1 MTEILKQFPN
11 LTENQILQFQKLEAL
26 YQDWNAK
33 INVISRKDIDELYT
47 KHVLHSL
54 AIAKVQSFEPG
65 TYVLDVGTGG
75 GFPGIPLAI
84 LFPDTEFT
92 LCDSVAK
99 KIKVAEE
106 ISKGIGLNNT
116 DFVVGRV
123 ENLKEEFH
131 FILSRAVAPME
142 TLYRWTQDYI
152 AEDCFNSKLN
162 GYLFLK
168 GGDLKEEIRH
178 KLEIVEKSS
187 NGSGHINTAN
197 INNLTPPPILL
208 FPVTMPIITPTNTK
222 SITWGRIMYTKN
234 PPKSN
239 EKILFCGNRKA

>member
-1 MTEILKQFPN
+1 MNFEIITKYFPN
-11 LTENQILQFQKLEAL
+11 LTDHQTEQFKLL
-26 YQDWNAK
+26 YDLYVDWNSK
-33 INVISRKDIDELYT
+33 INVVSRKDIESLYE

-54 AIAKVQSFEPG
+54 AIAKYIQFEKG
-65 TYVLDVGTGG
+65 TKILDIGTGG

-142 TLYRWTQDYI
+142 SLYRWTQDYI

-168 GGDLKEEIRH
+168 GGDLKEEIKDLKRLNA
-178 KLEIVEKSS
+178 KLHVQTADL
-187 NGSGHINTAN
+187 NT
-197 INNLTPPPILL
+197 
-208 FPVTMPIITPTNTK
+208 FFEGEFFETK
-222 SITWGRIMYTKN
+222 QLVYIFKN
-234 PPKSN
+234 
-239 EKILFCGNRKA
+239 

>member
-1 MTEILKQFPN
+1 MNFEIITKYFPN
-11 LTENQILQFQKLEAL
+11 LTDHQTEQFKLL
-26 YQDWNAK
+26 YDLYVDWNSK
-33 INVISRKDIDELYT
+33 INVVSRKDIESLYE

-54 AIAKVQSFEPG
+54 AIAKYIQFEKG
-65 TYVLDVGTGG
+65 TKILDIGTGG

-106 ISKGIGLNNT
+106 ISKGTGLNNT

-142 TLYRWTQDYI
+142 SLYRWTQDYI

-168 GGDLKEEIRH
+168 GGDLKEEIKDLKRLNA
-178 KLEIVEKSS
+178 KLHVQTADL
-187 NGSGHINTAN
+187 NT
-197 INNLTPPPILL
+197 
-208 FPVTMPIITPTNTK
+208 FFEGEFFETK
-222 SITWGRIMYTKN
+222 QLVYIFKN
-234 PPKSN
+234 
-239 EKILFCGNRKA
+239 

>member
-1 MTEILKQFPN
+1 LNFEIITKYFPN
-11 LTENQILQFQKLEAL
+11 LTDHQTEQFKLL
-26 YQDWNAK
+26 YDLYVDWNSK
-33 INVISRKDIDELYT
+33 INVVSRKDIESLYE

-54 AIAKVQSFEPG
+54 AIAKYIQFEKG
-65 TYVLDVGTGG
+65 TKILDIGTGG

-162 GYLFLK
+162 GYLLLK
-168 GGDLKEEIRH
+168 GGDLKEEIKELKRLNA
-178 KLEIVEKSS
+178 KLHVQTADL
-187 NGSGHINTAN
+187 NT
-197 INNLTPPPILL
+197 
-208 FPVTMPIITPTNTK
+208 FFEGEFFETK
-222 SITWGRIMYTKN
+222 QLIYIFKN
-234 PPKSN
+234 
-239 EKILFCGNRKA
+239 

>member
-1 MTEILKQFPN
+1 MNFEIITKYFPN
-11 LTENQILQFQKLEAL
+11 LTDHQTEQFKLL
-26 YQDWNAK
+26 YDLYVDWNSK
-33 INVISRKDIDELYT
+33 INVVSRKDIESLYE

-54 AIAKVQSFEPG
+54 AIAKYIQFEKG
-65 TYVLDVGTGG
+65 TKILDIGTGG

-142 TLYRWTQDYI
+142 SLYRWTQDYI
-152 AEDCFNSKLN
+152 AEDCLCPYS
-162 GYLFLK
+162 
-168 GGDLKEEIRH
+168 
-178 KLEIVEKSS
+178 
-187 NGSGHINTAN
+187 
-197 INNLTPPPILL
+197 
-208 FPVTMPIITPTNTK
+208 
-222 SITWGRIMYTKN
+222 
-234 PPKSN
+234 
-239 EKILFCGNRKA
+239 

>member
-1 MTEILKQFPN
+1 LNFEIITKYFPN
-11 LTENQILQFQKLEAL
+11 LTEHQTNQFKLL
-26 YQDWNAK
+26 YDLYVDWNNK
-33 INVISRKDIDELYT
+33 INVVSRKDIESLYE

-54 AIAKVQSFEPG
+54 AIAKYIQFEKG
-65 TYVLDVGTGG
+65 SKILDIGTGG

-84 LFPDTEFT
+84 LFPESEFT

-106 ISKGIGLNNT
+106 ISNGINLINI

-131 FILSRAVAPME
+131 FIVSRAVAPME

-162 GYLFLK
+162 GYLLLK
-168 GGDLKEEIRH
+168 GGDLKEEIKDIKRLNA
-178 KLEIVEKSS
+178 KLNVQ
-187 NGSGHINTAN
+187 TADLN
-197 INNLTPPPILL
+197 S
-208 FPVTMPIITPTNTK
+208 FFDEEFFETK
-222 SITWGRIMYTKN
+222 QLVYIFKN
-234 PPKSN
+234 
-239 EKILFCGNRKA
+239 

>member
-1 MTEILKQFPN
+1 LNFEIITKYFPD
-11 LTENQILQFQKLEAL
+11 LTEHQTEQFKLL
-26 YQDWNAK
+26 YDLYVDWNSK
-33 INVISRKDIDELYT
+33 INVVSRKDIESLYE

-54 AIAKVQSFEPG
+54 AIAKYIQFEKG
-65 TYVLDVGTGG
+65 TKILDIGTGG

-162 GYLFLK
+162 GYLLLK
-168 GGDLKEEIRH
+168 GGDLKEEIKELKRLNA
-178 KLEIVEKSS
+178 KLHVQTADL
-187 NGSGHINTAN
+187 NT
-197 INNLTPPPILL
+197 
-208 FPVTMPIITPTNTK
+208 FFEGEFFETK
-222 SITWGRIMYTKN
+222 QLVYIFKN
-234 PPKSN
+234 
-239 EKILFCGNRKA
+239 

>member
-1 MTEILKQFPN
+1 MNFEIISKYFPDLTDHQTEQF
-11 LTENQILQFQKLEAL
+11 KLL
-26 YQDWNAK
+26 YDLYVYWNSK
-33 INVISRKDIDELYT
+33 INVVSRKDIESLYE

-54 AIAKVQSFEPG
+54 AIAKYIQFEKG
-65 TYVLDVGTGG
+65 TKILDIGTGG

-84 LFPDTEFT
+84 LFPDTEFI

-162 GYLFLK
+162 GYLLLK
-168 GGDLKEEIRH
+168 GGDLNEEIKELKRLNA
-178 KLEIVEKSS
+178 KLHVQTADL
-187 NGSGHINTAN
+187 NT
-197 INNLTPPPILL
+197 
-208 FPVTMPIITPTNTK
+208 FFEGEFFETK
-222 SITWGRIMYTKN
+222 QLVYIFKN
-234 PPKSN
+234 
-239 EKILFCGNRKA
+239 

>member
-1 MTEILKQFPN
+1 LNFEIITKYFPN
-11 LTENQILQFQKLEAL
+11 LTDHQTEQFKLL
-26 YQDWNAK
+26 YDLYVDWNSK
-33 INVISRKDIDELYT
+33 INVVSRKDIESLYE

-54 AIAKVQSFEPG
+54 AIAKYIQFEKG
-65 TYVLDVGTGG
+65 TKILDIGTGG

-84 LFPDTEFT
+84 LFPDSEFT

-162 GYLFLK
+162 GYLLLK
-168 GGDLKEEIRH
+168 GGDLKEEIKELKRLNA
-178 KLEIVEKSS
+178 KLHVQTADL
-187 NGSGHINTAN
+187 NT
-197 INNLTPPPILL
+197 
-208 FPVTMPIITPTNTK
+208 FFEGEFFETK
-222 SITWGRIMYTKN
+222 QLIYIFKN
-234 PPKSN
+234 
-239 EKILFCGNRKA
+239 

>member
-1 MTEILKQFPN
+1 LNFEIITKYFPN
-11 LTENQILQFQKLEAL
+11 LTENQNHQFKLL
-26 YQDWNAK
+26 YDLYVDWNSK
-33 INVISRKDIDELYT
+33 INVVSRKDIESLYE

-54 AIAKVQSFEPG
+54 AIAKYIQFEKG
-65 TYVLDVGTGG
+65 TKILDIGTGG

-106 ISKGIGLNNT
+106 ISIGIDLKNT

-142 TLYRWTQDYI
+142 TLFRWTQDYI
-152 AEDCFNSKLN
+152 AVDCFNSKLN
-162 GYLFLK
+162 GYLLLK
-168 GGDLKEEIRH
+168 GGDLKEEIKDLKRLNA
-178 KLEIVEKSS
+178 KLHVQTADL
-187 NGSGHINTAN
+187 NT
-197 INNLTPPPILL
+197 
-208 FPVTMPIITPTNTK
+208 FFEGEFFETK
-222 SITWGRIMYTKN
+222 QLVYIFKN
-234 PPKSN
+234 
-239 EKILFCGNRKA
+239 

>member
-1 MTEILKQFPN
+1 MNFEIISKYFPN
-11 LTENQILQFQKLEAL
+11 LTDHQTEQFKLL
-26 YQDWNAK
+26 YDLYVDWNSK
-33 INVISRKDIDELYT
+33 INVVSRKDIESLYE

-54 AIAKVQSFEPG
+54 AIAKYIQFEKG
-65 TYVLDVGTGG
+65 TKILDIGTGG

-162 GYLFLK
+162 GYILLK
-168 GGDLKEEIRH
+168 GGDLNEEIKELKRLNA
-178 KLEIVEKSS
+178 KLYVQTADL
-187 NGSGHINTAN
+187 NT
-197 INNLTPPPILL
+197 
-208 FPVTMPIITPTNTK
+208 FFEGEFFETK
-222 SITWGRIMYTKN
+222 QLVYIFKN
-234 PPKSN
+234 
-239 EKILFCGNRKA
+239 

>member
-1 MTEILKQFPN
+1 MNFEIITKYFPN
-11 LTENQILQFQKLEAL
+11 LTENQNHQFKLL
-26 YQDWNAK
+26 YDLYVDWNSK
-33 INVISRKDIDELYT
+33 INVVSRKDIESLYE

-54 AIAKVQSFEPG
+54 AIAKYIQFEKG
-65 TYVLDVGTGG
+65 TKILDIGTGG

-106 ISKGIGLNNT
+106 ISIGIDLKNT

-142 TLYRWTQDYI
+142 TLFRWTQDYI
-152 AEDCFNSKLN
+152 AVDCFNSKLN
-162 GYLFLK
+162 GYLLLK
-168 GGDLKEEIRH
+168 GGDLKEEIKDLKRLNA
-178 KLEIVEKSS
+178 KLHVQTADL
-187 NGSGHINTAN
+187 NT
-197 INNLTPPPILL
+197 
-208 FPVTMPIITPTNTK
+208 FFEGEFFKTK
-222 SITWGRIMYTKN
+222 QLVYIFKN
-234 PPKSN
+234 
-239 EKILFCGNRKA
+239 

>member
-1 MTEILKQFPN
+1 MNFEIITKYFPN
-11 LTENQILQFQKLEAL
+11 LTENQNHQFKLL
-26 YQDWNAK
+26 YDLYVDWNSK
-33 INVISRKDIDELYT
+33 INVVSRKDIESLYE

-54 AIAKVQSFEPG
+54 AIAKYIQFEKG
-65 TYVLDVGTGG
+65 TKILDIGTGG

-106 ISKGIGLNNT
+106 ISIGIDLKNT

-142 TLYRWTQDYI
+142 TLFRWTQDYI
-152 AEDCFNSKLN
+152 AVDCFNSKLN
-162 GYLFLK
+162 GYLLLK
-168 GGDLKEEIRH
+168 GGDLKEEIKDLKRLNA
-178 KLEIVEKSS
+178 KLHVQTADL
-187 NGSGHINTAN
+187 NT
-197 INNLTPPPILL
+197 
-208 FPVTMPIITPTNTK
+208 FFEGEFFETK
-222 SITWGRIMYTKN
+222 QLVYIFKN
-234 PPKSN
+234 
-239 EKILFCGNRKA
+239 

>member
-1 MTEILKQFPN
+1 MNFEIISKYFPN
-11 LTENQILQFQKLEAL
+11 LTDRQTEQFKLL
-26 YQDWNAK
+26 YDLYVDWNSK
-33 INVISRKDIDELYT
+33 INVVSRKDIESLYE

-54 AIAKVQSFEPG
+54 AIAKYIQFEKG
-65 TYVLDVGTGG
+65 TKILDIGTGG

-142 TLYRWTQDYI
+142 SLYRWTQDYI

-168 GGDLKEEIRH
+168 GGDLKEEIKDLKRLNA
-178 KLEIVEKSS
+178 KLHVQTADL
-187 NGSGHINTAN
+187 NT
-197 INNLTPPPILL
+197 
-208 FPVTMPIITPTNTK
+208 FFEGEFFETK
-222 SITWGRIMYTKN
+222 QLVYIFKN
-234 PPKSN
+234 
-239 EKILFCGNRKA
+239 

>member
-1 MTEILKQFPN
+1 MNFEIISKYFPN
-11 LTENQILQFQKLEAL
+11 LTDHQTEQFKLL
-26 YQDWNAK
+26 YDLYVDWNSK
-33 INVISRKDIDELYT
+33 INVVSRKDIESLYE

-54 AIAKVQSFEPG
+54 ALAKYIQFEKG
-65 TYVLDVGTGG
+65 TKILDIGTGG

-123 ENLKEEFH
+123 ENLKEEFQ

-142 TLYRWTQDYI
+142 TLYGWTQDYL

-162 GYLFLK
+162 GYLLLK
-168 GGDLKEEIRH
+168 GGDLNEEIKELKRLNA
-178 KLEIVEKSS
+178 KLYVQ
-187 NGSGHINTAN
+187 TAD
-197 INNLTPPPILL
+197 LST
-208 FPVTMPIITPTNTK
+208 FFEGEFFETK
-222 SITWGRIMYTKN
+222 QLVYIFKN
-234 PPKSN
+234 
-239 EKILFCGNRKA
+239 

>member
-1 MTEILKQFPN
+1 MNFEIISKYFPN
-11 LTENQILQFQKLEAL
+11 LTDHQTEQFKLL
-26 YQDWNAK
+26 YDLYVDWNSK
-33 INVISRKDIDELYT
+33 INVVSRKDIESLYE

-54 AIAKVQSFEPG
+54 AIAKYIQFEKG
-65 TYVLDVGTGG
+65 TKILDIGTGG

-162 GYLFLK
+162 GYILLK
-168 GGDLKEEIRH
+168 GGDLNEEIKELKRLNA
-178 KLEIVEKSS
+178 KLYVQTADL
-187 NGSGHINTAN
+187 NT
-197 INNLTPPPILL
+197 
-208 FPVTMPIITPTNTK
+208 FFEGEFFETK
-222 SITWGRIMYTKN
+222 QLVYIF
-234 PPKSN
+234 
-239 EKILFCGNRKA
+239 KI

>member
-1 MTEILKQFPN
+1 MNFEIISKYFPN
-11 LTENQILQFQKLEAL
+11 LTDHQTEQFKLL
-26 YQDWNAK
+26 YDLYVDWNSK
-33 INVISRKDIDELYT
+33 INVVSRKDIESLYE

-54 AIAKVQSFEPG
+54 AIAKYIQFEKG
-65 TYVLDVGTGG
+65 TKILDIGTGG

-162 GYLFLK
+162 GYLLLK
-168 GGDLKEEIRH
+168 GGDLNEEIKELKRLNA
-178 KLEIVEKSS
+178 KLYVQ
-187 NGSGHINTAN
+187 TAD
-197 INNLTPPPILL
+197 LST
-208 FPVTMPIITPTNTK
+208 FFEGEFFETK
-222 SITWGRIMYTKN
+222 QLVYIFKN
-234 PPKSN
+234 
-239 EKILFCGNRKA
+239 

>member
-1 MTEILKQFPN
+1 MNFEIITKYFPN
-11 LTENQILQFQKLEAL
+11 LTENQNHQFKLL
-26 YQDWNAK
+26 YDLYVDWNSK
-33 INVISRKDIDELYT
+33 INVVSRKDIESLYE

-54 AIAKVQSFEPG
+54 AIAKYIQFEKG
-65 TYVLDVGTGG
+65 TKILDIGTGG

-106 ISKGIGLNNT
+106 ISIGIDLKNT

-162 GYLFLK
+162 GYLLLK
-168 GGDLKEEIRH
+168 GGDLKEEIKDLKRLNA
-178 KLEIVEKSS
+178 KLHVQTADL
-187 NGSGHINTAN
+187 NT
-197 INNLTPPPILL
+197 
-208 FPVTMPIITPTNTK
+208 FFEGEFFETK
-222 SITWGRIMYTKN
+222 QLVYIFKN
-234 PPKSN
+234 
-239 EKILFCGNRKA
+239 

>member
-1 MTEILKQFPN
+1 MNFEIITKYFPN
-11 LTENQILQFQKLEAL
+11 LTDHQTEQFKLL
-26 YQDWNAK
+26 YDLYVDWNSK
-33 INVISRKDIDELYT
+33 INVVSRKDIESLYE

-54 AIAKVQSFEPG
+54 AIAKYIQFEKG
-65 TYVLDVGTGG
+65 TKILDIGTGG

-162 GYLFLK
+162 GYLLLK
-168 GGDLKEEIRH
+168 GGDLKEEIKDLKRLNA
-178 KLEIVEKSS
+178 KLHVQ
-187 NGSGHINTAN
+187 TAD
-197 INNLTPPPILL
+197 LST
-208 FPVTMPIITPTNTK
+208 FFEGEFFETK
-222 SITWGRIMYTKN
+222 QLVYIFKN
-234 PPKSN
+234 
-239 EKILFCGNRKA
+239 